1 MSSQRQL
8 FLKHIAQTSDS
19 PMGLE
24 IVGGEGRYL
33 IDRSGKRY
41 LDLICGIGPSILG
54 HNHPAIV
61 SAVKDQAGQ
70 FMHTLV
76 YGEMVLSPQV
86 TLAEKLTALLPPS
99 LDNVYLTS
107 TGTEATE
114 GAMKLAKRSTG
125 RYIICAFREAYHG
138 STQGAMSL
146 MSDSYFTGPYRPL
159 VPGVKFLQFADE
171 GEFEHITVDTAA
183 VIIETVRA
191 ESGIHKPSQG
201 YLKKLRNRCTE
212 VGALLILDEIQAGY
226 GRTGSMFAFTQY
238 DVVPDILLLGKGF
251 GGGMPLGAFVASQE
265 LMQNLSHDPVLGHIT
280 TYGGHP
286 VCCAAGIAVLDT
298 LSSMDLIQQ
307 VPAKEKIYVQRLQ
320 HPLIRSVRSAG
331 LWLAVELSSFDEVRA
346 VICHCIDLGLITD
359 WFLFNDRCLRICP
372 PLNIEESE
380 IHESIDI
387 LLESMDRVKASMP
400 S

>member
-24 IVGGEGRYL
+24 IVGGEGCYL
-33 IDRSGKRY
+33 IDASGKRY

-61 SAVKDQAGQ
+61 SAVQEQAGQ

-86 TLAEKLTALLPPS
+86 KLAEKLTAHLPIS

-114 GAMKLAKRSTG
+114 GAMKLAKRYTG
-125 RYIICAFREAYHG
+125 RHEICAFKDAYHG

-146 MSDSYFTGPYRPL
+146 MSDEYFTGPYRPL
-159 VPGVKFLQFADE
+159 LPGIRFLQFAE
-171 GEFEHITVDTAA
+171 ESELNRITDQTAA
-183 VIIETVRA
+183 VVIETVRA
-191 ESGIHKPSQG
+191 ESGIHKPPEG
-201 YLKKLRNRCTE
+201 YLGKLRDRCNE
-212 VGALLILDEIQAGY
+212 VGALLIFDEIQAGY
-226 GRTGSMFAFTQY
+226 GRTGSMFAFSQF
-238 DVVPDILLLGKGF
+238 DVIPDILLLGKGF
-251 GGGMPLGAFVASQE
+251 GGGMPLAAFVSSRDIMTA
-265 LMQNLSHDPVLGHIT
+265 LSHDPVLGHIT

-286 VCCAAGIAVLDT
+286 VSCAAGLAVLET
-298 LSSMDLIQQ
+298 LTSSDLISA
-307 VPAKEKIYVQRLQ
+307 VSAKEQIYRSRLQ
-320 HPLIRSVRSAG
+320 HPLIQAVRSAG

-346 VICHCIDLGLITD
+346 VIRHCIDRGLITD
-359 WFLFNDRCLRICP
+359 WFLFNDRSLRICP
-372 PLNIEESE
+372 PLNISIED
-380 IHESIDI
+380 IHVSIDI
-387 LLESMDRVKASMP
+387 LLESMDSVSTE
-400 S
+400 